1 MQAAM
6 PTLRHLLLLTFLS
19 TLCQALSIT
28 DAVAQLPQCGL
39 QCIVQ
44 GVTTSPCNDLTNS
57 DCLCKDTSLYNQA
70 QTCVLTNCT
79 GPDALSMESPGRVVP
94 EASEVEQTYA
104 PRHERPACAAL
115 AVLCLRLYGRWHT
128 LRTFGNDDWAAL
140 VVLVFYFGETVYVLL
155 LGLTKISMLLFFL
168 RVFPPPNFR
177 RLTYITIGLLALSTA
192 TLCMAQ
198 ILQCIPVDKVWLGW
212 QEPGFLVNG
221 GSSRCINVNRL
232 TYASA
237 GVSILFDVIILLL
250 PLPIII
256 RLDATRRLRAEIV
269 VMLSVGVLVLIT
281 SCIRMR
287 YIAVFADSTNPTW
300 DATDAILWSGIEIS
314 VAVICISL
322 PAIRVLFRSFCR
334 ANTAESSPFRSPRIT
349 RRSRRFSIKSDAGA
363 GSEQPRRK
371 KETRPESSSSTG
383 NRDLRVRVED
393 LRAEFGDDIAL
404 EMTSGPHAKAIDRI
418 V

>member
-1 MQAAM
+1 MW
-6 PTLRHLLLLTFLS
+6 
-19 TLCQALSIT
+19 I
-28 DAVAQLPQCGL
+28 
-39 QCIVQ
+39 Q

-79 GPDALSMESPGRVVP
+79 GPDALRRVQA
-94 EASEVEQTYA
+94 ELCQ
-104 PRHERPACAAL
+104 RPLRLNKLMLLAMNALHALAL

-300 DATDAILWSGIEIS
+300 DATDAILW
-314 VAVICISL
+314 
-322 PAIRVLFRSFCR
+322 

>member
-79 GPDALSMESPGRVVP
+79 GPDALKTGRVQA
-94 EASEVEQTYA
+94 ELCQ
-104 PRHERPACAAL
+104 RPLRLNKLMLLAMNALHALAL

-300 DATDAILWSGIEIS
+300 DATDAIL
-314 VAVICISL
+314 CL